1 MMVSEQLES
10 LGKRLQSAMTRA
22 IGSPSVDDLGLH
34 LRRTPVKTCPGA
46 RLARA
51 DGRSPPAVVG
61 VAQSVELLVVVQAV
75 AGSDPVAHPSESAAS
90 PVNRRGAPGG
100 EGAPGSGPEGP

>member
-22 IGSPSVDDLGLH
+22 IGPPSVDHLGLH
-34 LRRTPVKTCPGA
+34 LQRTPVKTCPGA

-51 DGRSPPAVVG
+51 DGRSSPAMVG

-75 AGSDPVAHPSESAAS
+75 AGSNPVAHPSESAA
-90 PVNRRGAPGG
+90 NRRNRQVGPEIPAKTGAPIG
-100 EGAPGSGPEGP
+100 